1 MLSTHKA
8 LGLTRVNE
16 AVRAYNLNTS
26 EMRAEDQ
33 KFKVRV
39 GRRVQYLR
47 VVAALLE
54 RFSVIFHCIA
64 RESSLDYVRSCLH
77 RK

>member
-1 MLSTHKA
+1 MLSTHKV
-8 LGLTRVNE
+8 LGLTHVNE

-26 EMRAEDQ
+26 EVQAEDQ

-39 GRRVQYLR
+39 RRRVQYLR
-47 VVAALLE
+47 VIAALLE

-64 RESSLDYVRSCLH
+64 RESSLDYVRSYPH